1 MVKIHFPTL
10 GLGRFLRGY
19 IRRRQFKKAL
29 NRCDRMNRA
38 DGRRHIV
45 VNFGG
50 QPLVLC
56 KADFR
61 ELRCKGVFRREITW
75 SMVASDRVTSETI

>member
-19 IRRRQFKKAL
+19 IRRHRFNNAL
-29 NRCDRMNRA
+29 RRCKQINRTDS
-38 DGRRHIV
+38 RRHIV
-45 VNFGG
+45 VRLCGA
-50 QPLVLC
+50 PLVLC

-61 ELRCKGVFRREITW
+61 ELRCKGVFRRDVTW
-75 SMVASDRVTSETI
+75 SMMVSRRITSENL